1 VFLEFTY
8 FQAVIIGFIQGITEL
23 FPISSLGHAI
33 LIPAWLGGTFKD
45 FISEENQTYLL
56 ISIAMHLA
64 SSVALF
70 LVFRKRWSNLILGS
84 IRALKVRN
92 FQNTQFKVLS
102 YIVIATIPVG
112 VLGLAFDDYFQ
123 SIFGKPE
130 FSAVF
135 LTINGLILIGAE
147 RLSRRDVAHELP
159 DSDAEIDHR
168 VNVKRSVVIGFG
180 QSLALFAGI
189 SRFGVTM
196 SAGLLSK
203 LNHSVASD
211 FAFLLSLPVILGASI
226 VKLPQLFT
234 TDANQLMGQIV
245 VGSIVSFIC
254 TYISVTF
261 LVRWFK
267 TRTLY
272 PFAIYCLIFGIL
284 SFLRFA

>member
-1 VFLEFTY
+1 LEFTY
-8 FQAVIIGFIQGITEL
+8 LQAVLIGFIQGITEL

-70 LVFRKRWSNLILGS
+70 LVFRRRWINLFSGS
-84 IRALKVRN
+84 FRALQNRD

-112 VLGLAFDDYFQ
+112 ALGLIFDDYFQ

-147 RLSRRDVAHELP
+147 RLSRRDVGHELP

-168 VNVKRSVVIGFG
+168 VNVKSAVAIGFG

-234 TDANQLMGQIV
+234 SDANELMGQIF

-272 PFAIYCLIFGIL
+272 PFAFYCLVFGIL
-284 SFLRFA
+284 SLLRFA

>member
-70 LVFRKRWSNLILGS
+70 LVFRKRWSNLIVGS
-84 IRALKVRN
+84 IKALKVRN

-112 VLGLAFDDYFQ
+112 VLGLAFDEYFQ

-130 FSAVF
+130 FSAAF

-234 TDANQLMGQIV
+234 TDANQLIGQIA
-245 VGSIVSFIC
+245 VGSIVSSIC

-284 SFLRFA
+284 SLLRFA

>member
-1 VFLEFTY
+1 MFLEFTY

-70 LVFRKRWSNLILGS
+70 LVFRKRWSNLIVGS
-84 IRALKVRN
+84 IKALKVRN

-130 FSAVF
+130 FSAAF

-234 TDANQLMGQIV
+234 TDANQLMGQIA

-284 SFLRFA
+284 SLLRFA